1 MSKKK
6 NSSFYI
12 FHSSS
17 YIFHSSFYIFFFSIF
32 SPIMDQLLDTS
43 HEPGYYTPILSS
55 LNESPS
61 FELIRALSYHAD
73 PYLPWCSQQNTQ
85 LVKSIMDTINYQ
97 QYIPNLI
104 REFKSSLKKIT
115 KNGLNRMISIEKEN
129 LIPLS
134 QAWFLI
140 DYAHDDEIT
149 ILVILLVIDVLGQS
163 IPSKIQALDLL
174 SHLPTLNKSLIPQL
188 KKSIAA
194 CLVHVPP
201 ITAEDQSLSLLQRAY
216 SWINKLNETKIEC
229 IQTISTILSTI
240 NSPIRPFLLEQLSIF
255 ISRVSTDI
263 FISTSKIFFTLNQL
277 LVGLDTTTGDIILLL
292 KIQKQII
299 DLNHPFIATYAY
311 DFIGA
316 WTLLL
321 RREDDVIK
329 RQIEQNVTSLK
340 KLVNN
345 DAEIIELCTYIN
357 V

>member
-1 MSKKK
+1 M
-6 NSSFYI
+6 
-12 FHSSS
+12 
-17 YIFHSSFYIFFFSIF
+17 
-32 SPIMDQLLDTS
+32 
-43 HEPGYYTPILSS
+43 
-55 LNESPS
+55 
-61 FELIRALSYHAD
+61 
-73 PYLPWCSQQNTQ
+73 
-85 LVKSIMDTINYQ
+85 V
-97 QYIPNLI
+97 
-104 REFKSSLKKIT
+104 
-115 KNGLNRMISIEKEN
+115 
-129 LIPLS
+129 
-134 QAWFLI
+134 LI

-292 KIQKQII
+292 KIQNKSLISTTHSSPPM
-299 DLNHPFIATYAY
+299 LT
-311 DFIGA
+311 
-316 WTLLL
+316 TLSVHGHSSCGEKTMLS
-321 RREDDVIK
+321 RDKSNRM
-329 RQIEQNVTSLK
+329 
-340 KLVNN
+340 
-345 DAEIIELCTYIN
+345 
-357 V
+357 